1 MKKYLSRNVAA
12 LGTALFVLLP
22 FPGVIQAA
30 PRLIGI
36 SGFSD
41 GPGLYEINPTN
52 AVTTLLFTPSPVSDT
67 PTLGFSPTNGML
79 YFFGGGYAYR
89 AADPVTGLND
99 PTKGGYQDT
108 HYMAKIDLVTSN
120 ETGIFNADPCP
131 NPDNPANDIGSDGIF
146 LRCYGLPAPFPT
158 FVLPQY
164 RRDSTMTDP
173 TNRLDGP
180 NEYHYAMGAAWSP
193 SENLFYVTDNSSKIF
208 KLTTAGDST
217 VTTLTSGNPRGTA
230 FLTVNG
236 ATNLWVGEKTAGGLQ
251 GTITEI
257 DTVAETIVG
266 DLLLNIPPT
275 STNTESFGGVMG
287 LAQHPDTGV
296 IYAMRAPLSG
306 AGDATGRVREL
317 ITINMATGDTTL
329 VGVTPVEI
337 NSIVFYTTTTTTPA
351 QIQSVAR
358 SGNDIT
364 LAWTGGVPP
373 YNIDSRASLSAGLW
387 STVVSNILTLSAT
400 VTNGVSGPAGFF
412 RVSGH

>member
-12 LGTALFVLLP
+12 LVTALFVLLSL
-22 FPGVIQAA
+22 PGVIHAA

-52 AVTTLLFTPSPVSDT
+52 AVTTLVFTPSPVSDT

-217 VTTLTSGNPRGTA
+217 VTTLPSGNPRGTA
-230 FLTVNG
+230 FLAVNG
-236 ATNLWVGEKTAGGLQ
+236 VTNLWVGNKTGGDQ

-257 DTVAETIVG
+257 DTVGETVIG

-275 STNTESFGGVMG
+275 STNTVKFGGVMG
-287 LAQHPDTGV
+287 LAQNPDTGV

-337 NSIVFYTTTTTTPA
+337 NSIVFYTTTSSSPA
-351 QIQSVAR
+351 QIKSVAR

-373 YNIDSRASLSAGLW
+373 FNIDSRASLSTGLW
-387 STVVSNILTLSAT
+387 STVVSNILTFSAT
-400 VTNGVSGPAGFF
+400 VTNGVSGSTGFF
-412 RVSGH
+412 RVAGH